1 MGSRGVISMT
11 AKPGT
16 FPAGFRIQDIETD
29 GATIHVRV
37 GGQGPAVL
45 LILGFGDTGDMWA
58 PLVTNF
64 LDGGLT

>member
-1 MGSRGVISMT
+1 MT

-37 GGQGPAVL
+37 GGQGLAVL
-45 LILGFGDTGDMWA
+45 LIHGFGDMWV